1 MSLILE
7 QLKSQ
12 LKDREDQLVCAY
24 AAAKLANEE
33 VDRVERETRALQ
45 AAIDIMEG
53 KEPVIAPKFEAL
65 PITKILVKP
74 GLNPE
79 IASQQTIVNG
89 EAVIVEP
96 GFRVGKNSFGED
108 VLIPDSMPELTPMAE
123 PEIPHIAPPLLPSIG
138 LDEGFAADMPTLGGE
153 F

>member
-1 MSLILE
+1 MILE

-12 LKDREDQLVCAY
+12 LKDREDQLACVQCAF
-24 AAAKLANEE
+24 KLANEE
-33 VDRVERETRALQ
+33 LDRVEREIRALQ

-74 GLNPE
+74 GLYPE

-123 PEIPHIAPPLLPSIG
+123 PEVPDVVPPLLPDFG
-138 LDEGFAADMPTLGGE
+138 TEADWDKEIP